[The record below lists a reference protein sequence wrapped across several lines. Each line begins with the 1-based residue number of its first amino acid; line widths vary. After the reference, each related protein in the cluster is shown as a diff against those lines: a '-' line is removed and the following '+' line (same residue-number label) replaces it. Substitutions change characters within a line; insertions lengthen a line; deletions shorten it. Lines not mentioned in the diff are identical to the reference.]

1 MGFSNPILSHDIW
14 FTSRDHCG
22 SFTPE
27 SFQLHYDRARSI
39 CREIGIH
46 HTYRIR
52 FWAFHF
58 DLIATWNMTAF
69 IIATIHLNLCIGI
82 LGSFYMSRRDLSDL
96 INDVLDFKAC
106 GEFMLTE
113 VGHGLDARNLETTT
127 TLLPSGCFDPR
138 SPSEAVWKAMPPSTP
153 LCGVPRVAV
162 VFARLI
168 VDGHDHGV
176 KPFVV
181 KLCDAQ
187 PMCRGI
193 TSRVLPVRPGTKPP
207 DHTITSFDHV
217 LLPSTALLGSKSK
230 ASDTP
235 CDFLRQ
241 IWRVSVGTLSLSIM
255 GVSSIRVGSR
265 IALSYSQ
272 RQLRRPI
279 VKGFASYAV
288 LPAFAKWTIEQ
299 FCKKTARGNVRQA
312 LATVF
317 KATVI
322 RETRVVDKLS
332 EHWGW
337 QGLFA
342 YSQLELALTFQG
354 NSIAEGDTQVLC
366 IRVGSELLG
375 ERYSLPE
382 PMDPTSF
389 LAQYEAGLFQEARS
403 ELRNLGCYGNHR
415 NEASNER
422 ILPRLRKLIEGIG
435 NRMAYEAARACGE
448 RVFFETL
455 GGAYKA
461 AFSYV
466 LQFDNRGEEDD
477 YITAPIQSD
486 ESWSNF
492 LQALPYFRHADAIAS
507 QKKKQADFN

>member
-1 MGFSNPILSHDIW
+1 
-14 FTSRDHCG
+14 
-22 SFTPE
+22 
-27 SFQLHYDRARSI
+27 
-39 CREIGIH
+39 
-46 HTYRIR
+46 
-52 FWAFHF
+52 
-58 DLIATWNMTAF
+58 
-69 IIATIHLNLCIGI
+69 
-82 LGSFYMSRRDLSDL
+82 
-96 INDVLDFKAC
+96 
-106 GEFMLTE
+106 
-113 VGHGLDARNLETTT
+113 
-127 TLLPSGCFDPR
+127 
-138 SPSEAVWKAMPPSTP
+138 MPPSTP

-187 PMCRGI
+187 PICRGI

-235 CDFLRQ
+235 PDFLRQ

-272 RQLRRPI
+272 RQLVTAVSDAVKTPVLHFSTQRRPI

-366 IRVGSELLG
+366 IRSELLG

-435 NRMAYEAARACGE
+435 NRMAYEAARACGVPAAYLGLWLYE
-448 RVFFETL
+448 STAEGLSWYTESGHMTRNEFFLRHLE
-455 GGAYKA
+455 
-461 AFSYV
+461 
-466 LQFDNRGEEDD
+466 
-477 YITAPIQSD
+477 APTRLLSLTCY
-486 ESWSNF
+486 N
-492 LQALPYFRHADAIAS
+492 LTTVT
-507 QKKKQADFN
+507 FN